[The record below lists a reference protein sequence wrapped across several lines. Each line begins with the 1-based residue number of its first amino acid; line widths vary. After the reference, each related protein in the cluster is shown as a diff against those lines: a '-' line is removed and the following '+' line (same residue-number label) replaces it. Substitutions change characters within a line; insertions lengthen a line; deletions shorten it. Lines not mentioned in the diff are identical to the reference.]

1 MLLKEEI
8 NKYLN
13 YCKFQKELDDK
24 TIKAYKADLE
34 QFITVIGENNPDKE
48 MLNAYL
54 VYLHRMYKQKT
65 VKRKIASVK
74 ALFHYLE
81 EEELIEINPFHKVKT
96 KFREEVILPKII
108 PRDIIEQ
115 LLNHLYKERSIKEYS
130 EWRKKII
137 LRDIAVVETLFST
150 GLRISELCHLQNKY
164 VDLKNGVLCIQGKG
178 GKERYLQIGN
188 NDVLSILNAYKKSF
202 EDEIKK
208 QGYFFVNRYGNA
220 LSEQSARSMI
230 HKYAGEIQ
238 ADINITPHMF
248 RHSFAHYLINM
259 PDNIELNSYY
269 VMKRFVVDEIVKYDN
284 PYPFVHGLALRVTRN
299 IANVEIRH
307 DDRMAGTSGYNLHG
321 LIRLWLNGFTA
332 FSEKPLRLASVS
344 GVVCAS
350 AGIIYALIIII
361 RKLLGNITASGYSS
375 MMAALLFFCG
385 VIMLFLGL
393 LGEYIGRMY
402 ICINNAPQYAIRE
415 TKNIEIGLEQEQIS
429 KRE

>member
-188 NDVLSILNAYKKSF
+188 NDVLSILNAYKKYF

-248 RHSFAHYLINM
+248 RHAFATLLLEEEVDIRFIQKMLGHASIMTTQIYAEVALKKQMEI
-259 PDNIELNSYY
+259 LK
-269 VMKRFVVDEIVKYDN
+269 MKHPRNRMEILEK
-284 PYPFVHGLALRVTRN
+284 
-299 IANVEIRH
+299 NVEMG
-307 DDRMAGTSGYNLHG
+307 DT
-321 LIRLWLNGFTA
+321 
-332 FSEKPLRLASVS
+332 
-344 GVVCAS
+344 GVV
-350 AGIIYALIIII
+350 
-361 RKLLGNITASGYSS
+361 
-375 MMAALLFFCG
+375 
-385 VIMLFLGL
+385 
-393 LGEYIGRMY
+393 
-402 ICINNAPQYAIRE
+402 
-415 TKNIEIGLEQEQIS
+415 
-429 KRE
+429 

>member
-48 MLNAYL
+48 TLNSYL
-54 VYLHRMYKQKT
+54 LYLHRMYKQKT

-188 NDVLSILNAYKKSF
+188 NDVLSILNAYKKYF

-248 RHSFAHYLINM
+248 RHAFATLLLEEEVDIRFIQKMLGHASIMTTQIYAEVALKKQMEI
-259 PDNIELNSYY
+259 LK
-269 VMKRFVVDEIVKYDN
+269 MKHPRNRMEILEK
-284 PYPFVHGLALRVTRN
+284 
-299 IANVEIRH
+299 NVEMG
-307 DDRMAGTSGYNLHG
+307 DT
-321 LIRLWLNGFTA
+321 
-332 FSEKPLRLASVS
+332 
-344 GVVCAS
+344 GVV
-350 AGIIYALIIII
+350 
-361 RKLLGNITASGYSS
+361 
-375 MMAALLFFCG
+375 
-385 VIMLFLGL
+385 
-393 LGEYIGRMY
+393 
-402 ICINNAPQYAIRE
+402 
-415 TKNIEIGLEQEQIS
+415 
-429 KRE
+429 

>member
-74 ALFHYLE
+74 ALFRYLE

-188 NDVLSILNAYKKSF
+188 NDVLSILNAYKKYF

-248 RHSFAHYLINM
+248 RHTFATSLLEA
-259 PDNIELNSYY
+259 D
-269 VMKRFVVDEIVKYDN
+269 VDIRYIQEMLGHSSIHITEIYTHVAMSKQRAI
-284 PYPFVHGLALRVTRN
+284 LTTRHPRN
-299 IANVEIRH
+299 TFH
-307 DDRMAGTSGYNLHG
+307 L
-321 LIRLWLNGFTA
+321 
-332 FSEKPLRLASVS
+332 
-344 GVVCAS
+344 
-350 AGIIYALIIII
+350 
-361 RKLLGNITASGYSS
+361 
-375 MMAALLFFCG
+375 
-385 VIMLFLGL
+385 
-393 LGEYIGRMY
+393 
-402 ICINNAPQYAIRE
+402 
-415 TKNIEIGLEQEQIS
+415 
-429 KRE
+429 